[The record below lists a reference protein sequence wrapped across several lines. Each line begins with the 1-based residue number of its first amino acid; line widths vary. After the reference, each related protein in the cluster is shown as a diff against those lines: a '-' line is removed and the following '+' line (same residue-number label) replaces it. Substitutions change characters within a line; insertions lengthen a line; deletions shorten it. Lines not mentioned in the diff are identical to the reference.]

1 MNTTDAPKPTEVPK
15 PVDDIAI
22 ESDPQP
28 QPKPSTPEN
37 DEAEIADTERQ
48 PT

>member
-1 MNTTDAPKPTEVPK
+1 MSTAESPKLTEAPK
-15 PVDDIAI
+15 PVDDIVI